1 MSYMERL
8 KFVFQKTS
16 VGWLA
21 GDVLSDTQ
29 DPHTKYKNNIE
40 PPTTPLMIWLK
51 DTTTAAMTTT
61 SNEFGGGGKHTLVR
75 KYPPLF

>member
-16 VGWLA
+16 VGWLV

-29 DPHTKYKNNIE
+29 DPHTKYKNNIK

-51 DTTTAAMTTT
+51 NKTTAAMTTR
-61 SNEFGGGGKHTLVR
+61 SNEFGGGGKHALVR